1 MPKYNVSIEID
12 YKSYHE
18 EEIEAEDEAAAEK
31 IAEENFYN
39 DEYEDE
45 LKMNMETHDEHYG
58 ATLIIK
64 KLKCPVCKQVYYED
78 NPDGDPI
85 GVGYEPIKEYYEKG
99 YSINK
104 QYREDE

>member
-45 LKMNMETHDEHYG
+45 LRMNMETDDESYD
-58 ATLIIK
+58 AIEIFDSQQ
-64 KLKCPVCKQVYYED
+64 CPVCKARYTEQDEAPKDWYYDNTKKFNDSEQVIYT
-78 NPDGDPI
+78 P
-85 GVGYEPIKEYYEKG
+85 
-99 YSINK
+99 
-104 QYREDE
+104 

>member
-1 MPKYNVSIEID
+1 MPNYNVSIEID

-45 LKMNMETHDEHYG
+45 LRMNMEKDDESYN
-58 ATLIIK
+58 AVEIIGK
-64 KLKCPVCKQVYYED
+64 QKCPVCKKIYYED
-78 NPDGDPI
+78 NRDDNPI
-85 GVGYEPIKEYYEKG
+85 NVGYEPVKEFNDSEQVIYTP
-99 YSINK
+99 
-104 QYREDE
+104 

>member
-18 EEIEAEDEAAAEK
+18 EEIEAKDEAAAEK

-45 LKMNMETHDEHYG
+45 LRMKMETHDEDYN
-58 ATLIIK
+58 AVEIIDIQI
-64 KLKCPVCKQVYYED
+64 CPVCKKVYSKD
-78 NPDGDPI
+78 NPDDNPI
-85 GVGYEPIKEYYEKG
+85 NVGYEPVKEFFDSEQVIYTP
-99 YSINK
+99 
-104 QYREDE
+104 